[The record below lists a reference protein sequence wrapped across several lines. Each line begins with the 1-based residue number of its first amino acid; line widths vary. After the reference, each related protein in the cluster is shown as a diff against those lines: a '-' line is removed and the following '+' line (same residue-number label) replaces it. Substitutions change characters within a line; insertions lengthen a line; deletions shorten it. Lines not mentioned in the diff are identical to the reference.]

1 MNEKNE
7 SALLIN
13 RTNTSEIQGIK
24 EEKRRE
30 GFQYPFLELRARPH
44 HAVAYISAES
54 TKLNMKRKN
63 SRELR
68 NLKMEW
74 WYLGQINVEEEG
86 LLGVRDLNA
95 IFLIRI
101 RDVDVVHSLCYVF
114 HCSLSLSL
122 AQPKNPNDLFINSH
136 SQSVTPKH
144 RTECTPFSILTPK
157 ARAQHFIHSS
167 ESYWATP
174 LHQYNST
181 AIQYILIIKITHD
194 KFAFRF

>member
-7 SALLIN
+7 STLLIN
-13 RTNTSEIQGIK
+13 KQPIEPTSEIQGIK

-95 IFLIRI
+95 ILLIRI
-101 RDVDVVHSLCYVF
+101 GDVNVDVVHTLCYAF
-114 HCSLSLSL
+114 HCSLSLS
-122 AQPKNPNDLFINSH
+122 QPK
-136 SQSVTPKH
+136 T
-144 RTECTPFSILTPK
+144 LTICLLN
-157 ARAQHFIHSS
+157 QMC
-167 ESYWATP
+167 
-174 LHQYNST
+174 
-181 AIQYILIIKITHD
+181 
-194 KFAFRF
+194 